1 MGGTGGLPAEQHPA
15 QQGRHSGGF
24 PEMEVALTSRD
35 AEDFGVVLEVNGWD
49 LEMRINAVWDVN

>member
-1 MGGTGGLPAEQHPA
+1 
-15 QQGRHSGGF
+15 
-24 PEMEVALTSRD
+24 MEVALTSGD

>member
-24 PEMEVALTSRD
+24 LKMEVALTSTD
-35 AEDFGVVLEVNGWD
+35 AEEFRVVLEVNGWD
-49 LEMRINAVWDVN
+49 LEMRLNAVLDVN